1 MPEAE
6 PRPSVASDDKIRHP
20 KILLAFRLLNL
31 KDDSYVLHRGSP
43 RPLAPAPRTRPALHL
58 GAGRRGASAAY
69 TTFTASALDT
79 SLVCARCAPHP
90 HLAKIGYTDACL
102 YAALVQNTIS
112 IH

>member
-1 MPEAE
+1 M
-6 PRPSVASDDKIRHP
+6 ASDDKIRHP
-20 KILLAFRLLNL
+20 KILLAFRFLYL

-43 RPLAPAPRTRPALHL
+43 RPLPPAPRTRPALHL
-58 GAGRRGASAAY
+58 GAGGWGASAAY

-79 SLVCARCAPHP
+79 SLVCTRCAPHP